1 MAILHW
7 GDLPLAKHQ
16 GGFGLHVIVAGGR
29 TTDEHGG
36 AAVPTQRVLQDAGH
50 FAVTVRHV
58 GFLRVREKDT
68 VMVSTAQKKR
78 IKRLRRTVAFP

>member
-1 MAILHW
+1 MAE
-7 GDLPLAKHQ
+7 HQ
-16 GGFGLHVIVAGGR
+16 GGFALYVIVAGGR

-58 GFLRVREKDT
+58 GFLRGRKKDA
-68 VMVSTAQKKR
+68 VMVNTAQKED
-78 IKRLRRTVAFP
+78 

>member
-1 MAILHW
+1 MTILHG
-7 GDLPLAKHQ
+7 GDLPLAEHQ
-16 GGFGLHVIVAGGR
+16 GGFALHVIVAGGR

-58 GFLRVREKDT
+58 GFLRGRKKDAA
-68 VMVSTAQKKR
+68 MVSTAQKED
-78 IKRLRRTVAFP
+78 